1 MHTSGCKGIEIN
13 IHDHEYIIFLVLFV
27 IFYVDDTLVLSDN
40 PKDFQ
45 YMLNVFNKY
54 CKNWKLNIN
63 NDKTKAMIFG
73 VYT

>member
-1 MHTSGCKGIEIN
+1 MHASGCKGIEIN